1 MYEYSGLASYSL
13 LLLLTTFVLVGSF
26 SCRPRLNNTK
36 YCPNVTGSGILNF
49 VVFVP
54 LPDEDYDPAF
64 DQGYSIIPA
73 VELAVDQINR
83 RTDIL
88 PCNHLILNV
97 KDSGCDK
104 ASKTAVETV
113 SVLRDLLFTLHGPI
127 GIIGPACSED
137 SIFVAKTF
145 RKYNLPVFYSGTTP
159 HLSEHAE
166 ETPNAYGMI
175 SSADILTD
183 TLMRIADKENW
194 NWPNIAVLYDESEE
208 HFRLTYDAFVRGLNS
223 SQQVGYTRP
232 IADSQIPLG
241 EIVSRSIRIVIV
253 FSGKKPARQL
263 ACLAGQSTV
272 NFIFPIR
279 QLIFTERTLED
290 FLGDENAEPL
300 FTEHMDDKKYYC
312 DNETVMRGLNGSILL
327 NQALD
332 SVEPDVL
339 TVSNYTAKQVKEDYR
354 ERLSECGKVVNPSR
368 TLMESSFAYSYYD
381 AVWAL
386 AYGLDIGIPK
396 RSFQAVH
403 DAIRNNV
410 SFQGVSGWIDFKDN
424 LHVSSHV
431 NLTQMNGSVTVLIG
445 TKNNQSEL
453 MYDANS
459 FISDNLTTVKN
470 VLHPALTV
478 LGFLTCSLSFLMT
491 LLLQLMN
498 TYFHQYPSVK
508 ASSPRLNHFIF
519 TGCYL
524 LVFAVFISTLRHVV
538 PDLTGVVLCN
548 LDIVCIILGYC
559 LIFATIFAKSWRT
572 YRIFSHPFQT
582 QRFIGDSSLSVLTVI
597 FLIVQIL
604 LTIPFLAVGPYDK
617 FVSSSIDTSLWLP
630 LKRLTTTCVSESI
643 AYITIPLIF
652 QLLLTIATVFL
663 ATLNRK
669 IKHAN
674 FRTTKQIIKLAYI
687 LAIVWHLGGSL
698 LVILDMLG
706 YSEDILYLIFVSLL
720 AVTEFLSQL
729 ILIAPALALAI
740 DAKWNVS
747 QTAKLRKES
756 WLKKSFSRS
765 SKTESVYMY

>member
-1 MYEYSGLASYSL
+1 MMCGNLASSL
-13 LLLLTTFVLVGSF
+13 IALFAALVIVESF
-26 SCRPRLNNTK
+26 SCRPGLNNTK
-36 YCPNVTGSGILNF
+36 YCPNVRGSGILNF

-54 LPDEDYDPAF
+54 LPDEVYDPAF

-113 SVLRDLLFTLHGPI
+113 SVWRDLLFTLHGPI
-127 GIIGPACSED
+127 AFIGPACSED
-137 SIFVAKTF
+137 SIFVANTF
-145 RKYNLPVFYSGTTP
+145 HQKFNLPVFYSGTTP

-183 TLMRIADKENW
+183 ILIKIADKEKW
-194 NWPNIAVLYDESEE
+194 NWENIAVLYDEPRA
-208 HFRLTYDAFVRGLNS
+208 HFQQTYDAFLRGLNNS
-223 SQQVGYTRP
+223 HQVVYTRQ

-241 EIVSRSIRIVIV
+241 DIIERNIRIVIV

-263 ACLAGQSTV
+263 ACLTGQSTV
-272 NFIFPIR
+272 NFVFPIR

-300 FTEHMDDKKYYC
+300 FTERSEGKKYYC
-312 DNETVMRGLNGSILL
+312 DKETVTRGLNGSILL

-332 SVEPDVL
+332 SVEPDVV
-339 TVSNYTAKQVKEDYR
+339 TVSNYTAKQVKKEYK
-354 ERLSECGKVVNPSR
+354 ERLSECGKAVNPAR

-381 AVWAL
+381 AVWAF

-410 SFQGVSGWIDFKDN
+410 SFQGVSGWINFKDDH
-424 LHVSSHV
+424 HVSSCV
-431 NLTQMNGSVTVLIG
+431 NLMQMNGSVAVLIG
-445 TKNNQSEL
+445 TRNNQSEL

-459 FISDNLTTVKN
+459 FISDNFTTVKS

-478 LGFLTCSLSFLMT
+478 LGFLTSSLSFLLT
-491 LLLQLMN
+491 LILQLMN
-498 TYFHQYPSVK
+498 TYFYQYPSVK

-519 TGCYL
+519 IGCYL
-524 LVFAVFISTLRHVV
+524 LVFAVFVSTLRHVV

-559 LIFATIFAKSWRT
+559 LIFATIFAKSWRA
-572 YRIFSHPFQT
+572 YRIFSHPFESHKFL
-582 QRFIGDSSLSVLTVI
+582 RDSTLSILILI

-604 LTIPFLAVGPYDK
+604 LIIPFLAVSPFDK
-617 FVSSSIDTSLWLP
+617 FISSIIDTSLWP
-630 LKRLTTTCVSESI
+630 PVKKLTTTCVSESI
-643 AYITIPLIF
+643 GYITIPLIF
-652 QLLLTIATVFL
+652 QFLLTIATVFL

-669 IKHAN
+669 IKHTN
-674 FRTTKQIIKLAYI
+674 FRTTKQIITLAYV
-687 LAIVWHLGGSL
+687 LAIVWLLGGSIL
-698 LVILDMLG
+698 LIFYLLR
-706 YSEDILYLIFVSLL
+706 YSVDITYLIYVSLL
-720 AVTEFLSQL
+720 ASTVILCQI
-729 ILIAPALALAI
+729 ILIAPALALAV
-740 DAKWNVS
+740 DAKWNLS
-747 QTAKLRKES
+747 QISKSRQGIWLRRN
-756 WLKKSFSRS
+756 FSRS
-765 SKTESVYMY
+765 SKTDSVYI